1 MATNRE
7 LRELAST
14 LGQELGVEVKT
25 EGLGNSSLAALVAD
39 LQAQKAERSGDAPA
53 PDGDEAV
60 HTVPP
65 PPENPKPLEPPPD
78 VPVDGD
84 PKPSGGAPKANKR
97 APRVPFYVAP
107 RKAIT
112 TIRGVLDEYQPIG
125 PSDVVEGDRA
135 AGLRQLEHL
144 AARGLVIKT

>member
-14 LGQELGVEVKT
+14 LGQELGVEVNT

-39 LQAQKAERSGDAPA
+39 LQAQKAGRGDAPA
-53 PDGDEAV
+53 PSGDEAV
-60 HTVPP
+60 SSVPP
-65 PPENPKPLEPPPD
+65 TPQESPKPLEPPPD
-78 VPVDGD
+78 VLVDGD